1 MQQAVH
7 NIKREMT
14 PAQIVFWSLAVTT
27 IVLSGVYMYFVQK
40 MVWNALAREQLQS
53 QVVALNS
60 KLSDTEFDYI
70 NTVGN
75 ITLKTA
81 TDLGFKPVSNK
92 ITFVNREEIGK
103 NVAIR

>member
-1 MQQAVH
+1 MQHAVQ

-14 PAQIVFWSLAVTT
+14 PVQIAFLSLAVA
-27 IVLSGVYMYFVQK
+27 IVVLSGVYMYFVQK

-53 QVVALNS
+53 QIVALNS
-60 KLSDTEFDYI
+60 KLSDTEFEYI

-81 TDLGFKPVSNK
+81 TELGFKPVSNK
-92 ITFVNREEIGK
+92 VTFVNRQEIGK
-103 NVAIR
+103 SVAIR